1 MTRDTRAQVGPLSSL
16 RVLDLSRVLAG
27 PWAGQ
32 ILADLGCDVIKVER
46 PGSGD
51 DTRAWGP
58 PFVQD
63 ADGNDTAQ
71 SGYFVGVNRAKRSI
85 TVDIKDREG
94 QQIIRALAER
104 SDIVIENYKVGTL
117 DRLGLGAA
125 DLRELNPGLIYCSIT
140 GFGQTGP
147 RSHQPAYDFAIQAL
161 GGLMSVTGER
171 DDRPGGG
178 PQKVGVPI
186 VDLTTGLYACVAI
199 LAAVARRAETGTGDV
214 IDLAMLD
221 VQVSLLANQAM
232 NYLVSGRV
240 PARSGNSHPNIQ
252 PQDVYDC
259 SDGALAVAVGND
271 TQFTAL
277 CSVLDLRELP
287 CDPRFARNRDRVAN
301 LPLLEAVLRERF
313 ASRARAHWAGLLDA
327 AGVPCGAV
335 NAIDEVFAEP
345 QVRHRGMRVDVKDR
359 NAASGLVPV
368 VRSPLRFEDAALDI
382 EQGPPALGEHTD
394 EILTELGLDR
404 SAIVGLRGRGVV

>member
-1 MTRDTRAQVGPLSSL
+1 MAKDTRVEAGPLSSL

-46 PGSGD
+46 PGTGD

-63 ADGNDTAQ
+63 AAGNDTAQ
-71 SGYFVGVNRAKRSI
+71 SAYFVGVNRAKRSI
-85 TVDIKDREG
+85 TVDIKTPDG
-94 QQIIRALAER
+94 QQIIRDLAER
-104 SDIVIENYKVGTL
+104 SDIVIENYKAGTL

-125 DLRELNPGLIYCSIT
+125 DLREINPRLIYCSIT

-147 RSHQPAYDFAIQAL
+147 RRNQPAYDFAIQAL

-186 VDLTTGLYACVAI
+186 VDLTTGLYACIAI
-199 LAAVARRAETGTGDV
+199 LAAVARRGETGSGDV

-221 VQVSLLANQAM
+221 VQVSVLANQAM
-232 NYLVSGRV
+232 NYLISGEV
-240 PARSGNSHPNIQ
+240 PARGGNSHPNIQ
-252 PQDVYDC
+252 PQNVYEC

-271 TQFTAL
+271 PQFAAL
-277 CSVLDLRELP
+277 CSALDLAELP
-287 CDPRFARNRDRVAN
+287 DDPRFARNRDRVVN
-301 LPLLEAVLRERF
+301 LPQLEALLSERF
-313 ASRARAHWAGLLDA
+313 ASRTRAQWAGLLDA

-335 NAIDEVFAEP
+335 NTIDEVFAEP
-345 QVRHRGMRVDVKDR
+345 QVRHRGMRVDVKDGR
-359 NAASGLVPV
+359 GGSIPV
-368 VRSPLRFEDAALDI
+368 VRSPLRFESAAL
-382 EQGPPALGEHTD
+382 EVEHGPPALGEHTD
-394 EILTELGLDR
+394 EVLAELGLDQN
-404 SAIVGLRGRGVV
+404 AIVRLRGRGVV